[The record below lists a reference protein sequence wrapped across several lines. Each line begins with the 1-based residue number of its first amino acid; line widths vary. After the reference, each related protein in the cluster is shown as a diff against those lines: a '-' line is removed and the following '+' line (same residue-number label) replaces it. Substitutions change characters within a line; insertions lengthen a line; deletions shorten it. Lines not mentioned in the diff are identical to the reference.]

1 MNTPINIK
9 TGAMV
14 FVLGL
19 AGGLAGFAVSHAV
32 SAKDAAPAVEN
43 AAITEANLVSM
54 PSYFSSPTP
63 TEFTTAAE
71 RCIDGVV
78 HVKTKYYQD
87 NSYNDP
93 FFQYF
98 FGMPGRGNSGGAQ
111 ASGSGVIISSDGY
124 IVTNNHVIENS
135 TEIEV
140 VLNDRRSYEAT
151 LIGRDPSTDIALLKI
166 EADSLKTIPFGSS
179 ESLKVGEWVLAIG
192 NPFNLTSTVTTGIV
206 SAKARNINILDARKG
221 AIESFIQTD
230 AAVNPGNSGG
240 ALVNTNGELVGINT
254 AIASET
260 GQFAGYAFAVPTTI
274 VKKVIADLKEYGRVQ
289 RAIIGISIADVT
301 SEEARKNNLA
311 NLNGVVIKGVA
322 ENTAA
327 HDSGLKEGDIILSI
341 NGKPTNT
348 CPELQ
353 ELVSTYRPG
362 DKATIQYVHNGERK
376 TTEIV
381 FKDMDNNRSV
391 NAPTKKFE
399 MYGAT
404 FEKADK
410 DVLKEL
416 DIENGVSVTE
426 IETGKFLSAGVR
438 KGFIITKINNAK
450 VSEPSDINKIIKG
463 VDRNEGIY
471 IEGVYPNG
479 RKAFYAFG
487 M

>member
-1 MNTPINIK
+1 MNASDTLK
-9 TGAMV
+9 TGALV

-19 AGGLAGFAVSHAV
+19 AGGFAGYALSHSVCDSNNNTPA
-32 SAKDAAPAVEN
+32 SEAPANNEIHL
-43 AAITEANLVSM
+43 ASM
-54 PSYFSSPTP
+54 PSYFSSATP

-71 RCIDGVV
+71 KCIDGVV

-87 NSYNDP
+87 NGYDDP

-98 FGMPGRGNSGGAQ
+98 FGMPSRPNNSAQ

-151 LIGRDPSTDIALLKI
+151 LIGRDPSTDLALLKI
-166 EADSLKTIPFGSS
+166 EAESLKAIPFGSS
-179 ESLKVGEWVLAIG
+179 DNLKVGEWVLAIG
-192 NPFNLTSTVTTGIV
+192 NPFNLTSTVTSGIV
-206 SAKARNINILDARKG
+206 SAKARNINILDSRKG

-254 AIASET
+254 AIASQT
-260 GQFAGYAFAVPTTI
+260 GSFTGYAFAVPTTI
-274 VKKVIADLKEYGRVQ
+274 VKKVIADLKEYGKVQ

-301 SEEARKNNLA
+301 SEEARENNLGSMD
-311 NLNGVVIKGVA
+311 GVMIKGVM

-327 HDSGLKEGDIILSI
+327 DDAGLKEGDIILSI
-341 NGKPTNT
+341 NGKATKT

-353 ELVSTYRPG
+353 EVVSTFRPG
-362 DKATIQYVHNGERK
+362 DKASVEFVHNGNRRV
-376 TTEIV
+376 TEV
-381 FKDMDNNRSV
+381 TFKDMDNNMNP
-391 NAPTKKFE
+391 NAPTKTLE
-399 MYGAT
+399 LYGAT

-410 DVLKEL
+410 KVMKEL
-416 DIENGVSVTE
+416 NISNGVSVKE
-426 IETGKFLSAGVR
+426 IESGKFLSAGVR
-438 KGFIITKINNAK
+438 KGFIITKINNTPI
-450 VSEPSDINKIIKG
+450 SEPSEISTTIKNVG
-463 VDRNEGIY
+463 RNEGIY
-471 IEGVYPNG
+471 IEGIYPNG
-479 RKAFYAFG
+479 RKSFYAFG